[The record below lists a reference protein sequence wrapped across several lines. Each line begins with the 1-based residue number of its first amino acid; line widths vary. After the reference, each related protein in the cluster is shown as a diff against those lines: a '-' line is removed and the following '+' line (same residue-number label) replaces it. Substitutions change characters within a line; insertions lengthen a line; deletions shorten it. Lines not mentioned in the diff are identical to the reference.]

1 MRTTKAV
8 LFGLAAILLG
18 GVLLFNGVREYR
30 QSRRLQTEGQS
41 VTATVVDE
49 RTVHRTKGR
58 SRYYLTVEFET
69 EARQAITRELKV
81 SRSTHTDGV
90 ADRSIKV
97 HFLPNDLSVIQGG
110 PSVDVS
116 WASIPFGLLILG
128 GGVVLIVFRKQP
140 TNRRELAESTAEN
153 LAALCDTNQQ
163 YVPADALQFKRVD
176 MVFYDDSQRLLERLG
191 FVFLEDVEVIPN
203 KPNKSFART
212 FLRVMLSADRTRIAT
227 IFHLKPGW
235 MLRLLGAKETRVY
248 GIDTQLSDNSFICTD
263 NAESCNALNNPPT
276 ISVSHLPATTSVG
289 LVLEAHNNRVE
300 AHTVFRVGALPVRM
314 QSAEDVRRSMDL
326 QQRIKAAFRTEA
338 GLSKEELERLAGATN
353 DPVVN
358 NLADDL
364 KQPREPSRRRA
375 G

>member
-1 MRTTKAV
+1 MSTAKRF
-8 LFGLAAILLG
+8 LLGLAAILLG

-30 QSRRLQTEGQS
+30 QSRRLQTEGRS
-41 VTATVVDE
+41 VTAKVVDE
-49 RTVHRTKGR
+49 RTAYRSKGR

-69 EARQAITRELKV
+69 GDRQAVTRELQV

-90 ADRSIKV
+90 AARSIKV

-110 PSVDVS
+110 PSVEIP
-116 WASIPFGLLILG
+116 WAAAPLGLLILG
-128 GGVVLIVFRKQP
+128 GGVLLIVFRKQP
-140 TNRRELAESTAEN
+140 ANRRELAESTAEN
-153 LAALCDTNQQ
+153 LATLCDTNQQ
-163 YVPADALQFKRVD
+163 YVPADARQFKQAD
-176 MVFYDDSQRLLERLG
+176 LVFYDDSQRLLERLG
-191 FVFLEDVEVIPN
+191 FVFLEDVEVVPG

-235 MLRLLGAKETRVY
+235 MLKLLGAKETRVH

-276 ISVSHLPATTSVG
+276 INVSHLPATTSVG

-300 AHTVFRVGALPVRM
+300 AHAVFRIGVLPVRM

-338 GLSKEELERLAGATN
+338 GLSKEELERLAGVTN

-364 KQPREPSRRRA
+364 KQRPGQSHRRA